1 MLGII
6 WDNIEDTLEFS
17 LGKVGSELDSSTI
30 VTKRSILSTLASV
43 IDAHGLVSPVAVSAK
58 IVFQELCKENIGWDD
73 PLPLETLE
81 RWKTWLQGLREANII
96 SVPRCIFNECQGEPL
111 RVQLHG
117 FADASK
123 RAYCAMIFIVVKT
136 SMHTYVRLLS
146 AKTRVAPL
154 KLLTIPRLELM
165 SARILANLMNTV
177 LEALGQQVKIEQVK
191 YWLDSKTELFWI
203 QNHGELKQF
212 VRHRVDEILNRTRK
226 EDWGHVPGVENPA
239 DLGSRGVSANHLKN
253 SRLWWEGP
261 NWLKEHESKWPKSFL
276 LENSSEVE
284 DERKGTNVML
294 TVQKERKGVSNV
306 IQIGRYGS
314 LLRLLRVTA
323 LVIRFIKNLKEKKA
337 KRDINIGRHE
347 VGEIENAEK
356 VLIKDVQETL
366 RERADFERVSR
377 QLGIVNDESG
387 LLVCQGRLAN
397 SDLDIQAKYPHTIA

>member
-1 MLGII
+1 MRKWKTNKQELAKEIAYREGELDEVEIIKNEEQSFAKEALSPVVSEGGKPKVLGII

-43 IDAHGLVSPVAVSAK
+43 FDPHGLVSPVAVSAK

-73 PLPLETLE
+73 PLPLEKLE

-111 RVQLHG
+111 GVQLHG

-165 SARILANLMNTV
+165 SVRILANLMNTV

-191 YWLDSKTELFWI
+191 YWLDSKTALFMG
-203 QNHGELKQF
+203 N
-212 VRHRVDEILNRTRK
+212 
-226 EDWGHVPGVENPA
+226 
-239 DLGSRGVSANHLKN
+239 GS
-253 SRLWWEGP
+253 
-261 NWLKEHESKWPKSFL
+261 
-276 LENSSEVE
+276 
-284 DERKGTNVML
+284 
-294 TVQKERKGVSNV
+294 
-306 IQIGRYGS
+306 
-314 LLRLLRVTA
+314 
-323 LVIRFIKNLKEKKA
+323 NL
-337 KRDINIGRHE
+337 
-347 VGEIENAEK
+347 
-356 VLIKDVQETL
+356 
-366 RERADFERVSR
+366 
-377 QLGIVNDESG
+377 
-387 LLVCQGRLAN
+387 
-397 SDLDIQAKYPHTIA
+397 